1 MQFLKEKL
9 NLRLYQQTVLN
20 STLTQNT
27 LVVLPTG
34 LGKTQIAIGLAA
46 LRAPQGRI
54 LMLAPTKPLVV
65 QHFKTFSEYFLPKE
79 EMGIVTGATKLDER
93 EKILQSSK
101 IIFAT
106 PQTIK
111 HDLLSGKFSFRD
123 FSLVVFDEAHR
134 ATGNYD
140 YVFLAKE
147 YTKHAN
153 IPRIL
158 ALTASPGSDAEAVN
172 EICTNLF
179 IEKTEARDR
188 EHPEVKPYVKPL
200 ATDFYFLELPEE
212 LQNIKKHLE
221 AAIKTRLE
229 ELKNLNFIQ
238 TADIKRINKKTLLA
252 MQKNMHAQ
260 IARGDF
266 SSARALSLTAA
277 LIKLMHALG
286 LAESE
291 SLAALK
297 GYFENLWHAAEHSTT
312 RAAKDIASDAHVRV
326 AYSLALSA
334 LERGLEHP
342 KLEKIK
348 NIVTKQMSENDR
360 SKILIFSE
368 YRDNIPRLIAELDE
382 LSSLNVQKFIGQASK
397 KEAGMSQ
404 KTQIEVLE
412 KFRAGEINCL
422 VCTQVAEEGLDIPQ
436 VDLVVFYSPIP
447 SVIRTVQRRGRTAR
461 QHIGKIA
468 ILITKS
474 TKDEIYYW
482 ASRNKE
488 RKMNLLIQG
497 MSETNNKREATA
509 KPEINL
515 DKYVPKEEKKEEK
528 ILIFADMREQ
538 GPIIENLF
546 SLGANVKIGALKAGD
561 FILSEDV
568 GVERKIISDFVTS
581 LVDGRLF
588 EQAKKIRESFSKA
601 ILILEGNFSEIFSVR
616 QVSPAAIWGAFA
628 SLVLD
633 FNMNLLF
640 SENPQQTAELLLA
653 IAKREQ
659 LEKKKEF
666 SARTDIKPK
675 TFVDMQQFFVEGL
688 PAVGPTLARNLLKH
702 FGSPKA
708 IANASLE
715 ELQKV
720 EGLGEKKAEMIK
732 KILEMG
738 WKTE

>member
-348 NIVTKQMSENDR
+348 NIVTKQMSENGK

-368 YRDNIPRLIAELDE
+368 YRDNIPKLIAELDE
-382 LSSLNVQKFIGQASK
+382 ISGLNVQKFIGQASK

-633 FNMNLLF
+633 FNLNLLF

-738 WKTE
+738 WKTD

>member
-348 NIVTKQMSENDR
+348 NIVTKQMSENVR

-515 DKYVPKEEKKEEK
+515 D
-528 ILIFADMREQ
+528 
-538 GPIIENLF
+538 N
-546 SLGANVKIGALKAGD
+546 
-561 FILSEDV
+561 
-568 GVERKIISDFVTS
+568 
-581 LVDGRLF
+581 
-588 EQAKKIRESFSKA
+588 
-601 ILILEGNFSEIFSVR
+601 
-616 QVSPAAIWGAFA
+616 
-628 SLVLD
+628 
-633 FNMNLLF
+633 
-640 SENPQQTAELLLA
+640 
-653 IAKREQ
+653 
-659 LEKKKEF
+659 
-666 SARTDIKPK
+666 
-675 TFVDMQQFFVEGL
+675 
-688 PAVGPTLARNLLKH
+688 
-702 FGSPKA
+702 
-708 IANASLE
+708 
-715 ELQKV
+715 
-720 EGLGEKKAEMIK
+720 
-732 KILEMG
+732 
-738 WKTE
+738 

>member
-738 WKTE
+738 WKTD

>member
-147 YTKHAN
+147 YIKNAN

-738 WKTE
+738 WKTD

>member
-147 YTKHAN
+147 YIKNAN